1 MKSLTELRKRTYLV
15 RQYLR
20 RQIAL
25 RYKSTALGV
34 AWSLVNPLFMLAVY
48 TVIFGVVMKAHFG
61 SGSNE
66 TPFDYGLM
74 IFCSLNLFNLC
85 GEMITKAPR
94 LIVIQPNLVKK
105 VVFPLEILPVV
116 SMLDALVHCMIA
128 FVPLLV
134 AVIIA
139 HHSVPWSFLWLPIFL
154 LPTSLLALGSGLFLS
169 ALGVF
174 VRDIENMVA
183 PVITL
188 LLLGSAIFYPA
199 TNMSGPL
206 KIWFDVNP
214 ITVIVDGA
222 RRSLIWGQAP
232 DLTSLAVVTLAAGI
246 FAFLAS
252 AFFLKAKPAFADV
265 M

>member
-1 MKSLTELRKRTYLV
+1 MKSFTELRKRTYLL

-34 AWSLVNPLFMLAVY
+34 AWSLVNPLFMLVVY

-61 SGSNE
+61 SGGNE

-74 IFCSLNLFNLC
+74 IFCGLNLFNLC
-85 GEMITKAPR
+85 GEIITKAPR
-94 LIVIQPNLVKK
+94 LIVTQPNLVKK

-116 SMLDALVHCMIA
+116 SMLDALIHCLIA
-128 FVPLLV
+128 FVPLLI
-134 AVIIA
+134 AVIIV
-139 HHSVPWSFLWLPIFL
+139 HHAVPWSFLLLPIYL
-154 LPTSLLALGSGLFLS
+154 LPTALLALGLGLFLS

-188 LLLGSAIFYPA
+188 LLLGSAIFYPV
-199 TNMSGPL
+199 TNMSGLL
-206 KIWFDVNP
+206 KMWFDVNP
-214 ITVIVDGA
+214 ITIIVDGA

-232 DLTSLAVVTLAAGI
+232 DLISLALVTLIAGI
-246 FAFLAS
+246 FAFLGS
-252 AFFLKAKPAFADV
+252 AFFLKTKPAFADV